1 MKDFKETDVCP
12 NDAYMMLGGQILWD
26 LWMETHDDLYF
37 WKSVVHLS
45 YALKKSGANY
55 QLRYVKQALD

>member
-1 MKDFKETDVCP
+1 
-12 NDAYMMLGGQILWD
+12 MLGGQILWD
-26 LWMETHDDLYF
+26 LWMETHDDRYF

-55 QLRYVKQALD
+55 QLRYVEQAFFGSG